1 MDQLLLKTSIQHLDN
16 ASGQGTS
23 MISLIIS
30 PKDSIVAANRLL
42 TEEHGAAS
50 NIKSR
55 VNRQSVQWAIT
66 SAQQKLKLFPSV
78 PPNGLVVYCGEVNA
92 DKPIS
97 IAFEPPKPLNT
108 FKYLCENHFYTD
120 PLKEMLFDPTTY
132 GFVIVDGNGM
142 TIFKVTGH
150 QQDRVAHFAV
160 SLPTKSRRGGQSA
173 LRFSRL
179 RDEAFKNYV
188 RKIGEAL
195 VQTFIS
201 DNTVNVEGIYFCGSG
216 DIKNE
221 VFKDTYFDPR
231 IQRKVIKIV
240 DIQYGGNRGLQEA
253 LGQLKEELADLPI
266 VKEKKLLQQYFEH
279 LAKDTGLIAYG
290 KKDTLEC
297 LQEGLVEMLM
307 LWEDTDESFIEEVQ
321 DVLEQF
327 KSPVEIISNKT
338 TEGAQFVNGF
348 GGIGAILRY
357 PRQTFDESDDYDSAV
372 SE

>member
-1 MDQLLLKTSIQHLDN
+1 
-16 ASGQGTS
+16 
-23 MISLIIS
+23 MISLILS
-30 PKDSIVAANRLL
+30 PKDSIIAANRLL

-66 SAQQKLKLFPSV
+66 SAQQKLKLFSSV
-78 PPNGLVVYCGEVNA
+78 PTNGLVVYCGEVNA

-108 FKYLCENHFYTD
+108 FKYLCENHFYTE

-150 QQDRVAHFAV
+150 QQDRVAHFDV
-160 SLPTKSRRGGQSA
+160 SLPSKSRRGGQSA

-179 RDEAFKNYV
+179 RDEAFKIYV

-195 VQTFIS
+195 IQTFIT

-221 VFKDTYFDPR
+221 VFKDTYFDSR
-231 IQRKVIKIV
+231 IQRKILKIV

-253 LGQLKEELADLPI
+253 LNQLKEELSDLPI
-266 VKEKKLLQQYFEH
+266 MKEKRLLQKYFEH
-279 LAKDTGLIAYG
+279 LAKDTGLITYG
-290 KKDTLEC
+290 EKDTLSC
-297 LQEGLVEMLM
+297 LRDGLVETLI
-307 LWEDTDESFIEEVQ
+307 LWDETDEKFIAQ
-321 DVLEQF
+321 IRAVLEEF
-327 KSPVEIISNKT
+327 KSPVELVSDKT

-357 PRQTFDESDDYDSAV
+357 PKQNCFDDSELEFEDSS
-372 SE
+372 SEYS